1 MEVQESDNERLEKFY
16 EAAYTYN
23 LCEKRK
29 REKTAL
35 FANICEQ
42 DQHKNV
48 EKEFILGY
56 LGSPVVMVIRLL
68 TEV

>member
-1 MEVQESDNERLEKFY
+1 MLVAENATFTSRMSICHCRSVE
-16 EAAYTYN
+16 
-23 LCEKRK
+23 
-29 REKTAL
+29 REKTTL

-48 EKEFILGY
+48 EKELILGF